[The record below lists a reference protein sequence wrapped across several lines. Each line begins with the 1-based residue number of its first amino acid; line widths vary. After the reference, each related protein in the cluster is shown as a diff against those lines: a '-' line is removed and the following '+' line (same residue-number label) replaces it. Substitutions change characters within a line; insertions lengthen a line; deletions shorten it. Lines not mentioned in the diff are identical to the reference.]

1 MGRFP
6 LHYVAI
12 DVSVPERVISSFD
25 VNDVPMYVFKTQ
37 FAALLFVFFASGE
50 NTDKLGKTFD
60 GM

>member
-1 MGRFP
+1 M
-6 LHYVAI
+6 AI